1 MDKELVRMDKELVR
15 MDKELVRMDKDLVVI
30 IMAGGLGTRMESNVP
45 KVIHQL
51 GGSPMINHI
60 LRNLQKLQEKI
71 NLKQIFIVV
80 GKYRN
85 QIQEAIE
92 NDLVMTNITYVNQ
105 PEALGTG
112 HAIQCCLSELI
123 KYPNS
128 NTLILSGDV
137 PMFSID
143 SMFNLVN
150 KLDKARITITT
161 NVDPTG
167 YGRIIITNDKFE
179 RIVEHN
185 DCTPEQLNIVKIN
198 CGIYAFNSQILCKW
212 LPYITNNNKKREYY
226 LTDIVEIIRREENI
240 EIELYDLP
248 PEKMIEV
255 IGVNTISQL
264 NELDKLIR

>member
-1 MDKELVRMDKELVR
+1 

-45 KVIHQL
+45 KVIHKL
-51 GGSPMINHI
+51 GGIPMINHI
-60 LRNLQKLQEKI
+60 LRNLQKLEEKI

-92 NDLVMTNITYVNQ
+92 NDLVMRNITYVDQ
-105 PEALGTG
+105 SEALGTG
-112 HAIQCCLSELI
+112 HAVQCCLSELI

-137 PMFSID
+137 PMFSIN

-150 KLDKARITITT
+150 NLDKARITITT
-161 NVDPTG
+161 NVNPRG
-167 YGRIIITNDKFE
+167 YGRIIITNEKFE

-198 CGIYAFNSQILCKW
+198 CGIYAFNTEILSKW
-212 LPYITNNNKKREYY
+212 LPYINNNNKKHEYY
-226 LTDIVEIIRREENI
+226 LTDIVEIIRREENT

-255 IGVNTISQL
+255 IGVNTIAQL
-264 NELDKLIR
+264 NELDKLIKLNN

>member
-1 MDKELVRMDKELVR
+1 MDKGLVRI
-15 MDKELVRMDKDLVVI
+15 DKDLVVI
-30 IMAGGLGTRMESNVP
+30 IMAGGLGTRMESTVP

-51 GGSPMINHI
+51 GGIPMINHI
-60 LRNLQKLQEKI
+60 LRNLQKLATTI

-92 NDLVMTNITYVNQ
+92 NDLVMPNMNIKYINQ

-112 HAIQCCLSELI
+112 HAVQCCLSELI
-123 KYPNS
+123 KYQNS

-137 PMFSID
+137 PMFSIN
-143 SMFNLVN
+143 SMFHLVYNLT
-150 KLDKARITITT
+150 KARITITT
-161 NVDPTG
+161 NENPAG
-167 YGRIIITNDKFE
+167 YGRIIISNNKFE

-185 DCTPEQLNIVKIN
+185 DCTPEQLNVVKIN
-198 CGIYAFNSQILCKW
+198 CGIYAFNTEILCKW
-212 LPYITNNNKKREYY
+212 LPYITNNNKKHEYY
-226 LTDIVEIIRREENI
+226 LTDIVEIIRQEENT

-248 PEKMIEV
+248 AEKMVEV
-255 IGVNTISQL
+255 IGVNTIAQL